1 MLQPLGKYEVVF
13 LAKGKRGSEITRLQ
27 FPLTLAWATTIH
39 KVQGLTLDEIVV
51 EMKGGRFSPGQAYV
65 AFSRVRTLE
74 GLHILIFNAKA
85 IKKSIDV
92 EDEMVRLNTNLLRSV
107 PEMLCES
114 MSESHITV
122 ALLNIRSIIPKT
134 PDIKADSNLASAR
147 IQCFCETWLDASQS
161 SPVLLPHQI
170 DIRCDRMTCEN
181 RGGVMIYVPNE
192 MNPFNT
198 QIFVSNGIEAVSTT
212 LHLSNIGNM

>member
-1 MLQPLGKYEVVF
+1 
-13 LAKGKRGSEITRLQ
+13 
-27 FPLTLAWATTIH
+27 
-39 KVQGLTLDEIVV
+39 
-51 EMKGGRFSPGQAYV
+51 
-65 AFSRVRTLE
+65 
-74 GLHILIFNAKA
+74 
-85 IKKSIDV
+85 
-92 EDEMVRLNTNLLRSV
+92 MVRLNTNLMRSV

-134 PDIKADSNLASAR
+134 PDIEADSNLASAR
-147 IQCFCETWLDASQS
+147 LQCFCETWLDASQS

-192 MNPFNT
+192 MNAFNT
-198 QIFVSNGIEAVSTT
+198 QRFVSNGIEAVSTT
-212 LHLSNIGNM
+212 LQLSNIGNMQIAVVYRSPSILQTTLISLLSRLLTHVSYVTLLL